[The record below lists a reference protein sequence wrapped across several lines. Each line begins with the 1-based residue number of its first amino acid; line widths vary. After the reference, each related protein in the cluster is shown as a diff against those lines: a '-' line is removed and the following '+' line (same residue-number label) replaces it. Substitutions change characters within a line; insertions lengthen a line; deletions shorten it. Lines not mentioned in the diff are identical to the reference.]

1 MSKPWN
7 YISALVLLTLSGCGE
22 SMLMMSD
29 DLAGGD
35 TADTGFTRDTVDVEQ
50 VSPSEWAQCLMVSDG
65 RLAKV
70 GEAQRF
76 EPGADVQLEVTLT
89 NLCDLD
95 IVSYPGLRFSS
106 PSDLVVFSEPTVY
119 LYGIL
124 GYQSL
129 VMATQ
134 LTLETGASDG
144 ESIEFVAAV
153 THLGCEEN
161 AEAEADAQICE
172 DITEGYR
179 FNWRV
184 GDALVTPGL

>member
-1 MSKPWN
+1 MFKSRN
-7 YISALVLLTLSGCGE
+7 YIAAIIALLLCGCGE
-22 SMLMMSD
+22 AMLMTSGD
-29 DLAGGD
+29 VPGGD
-35 TADTGFTRDTVDVEQ
+35 TTDTGFTRDTVDVEQ
-50 VSPSEWAQCLMVSDG
+50 AAPSEWAECLRVSDG

-70 GEAQRF
+70 GDDQRF

-106 PSDLVVFSEPTVY
+106 PSSLVTFREPTVY

-134 LTLETGASDG
+134 LTLENGAVAG

-153 THLGCEEN
+153 THLGCDDN
-161 AEAEADAQICE
+161 AAAETDEQICE
-172 DITEGYR
+172 EFTEGYR

-184 GDALVTPGL
+184 GDALLPPGL